1 MPELSSD
8 QAYQLASQFHEMS
21 VAVGDYRFGHWDE
34 LSAAQR
40 KRLEDLQWTLMNY
53 SSDFTAQAI
62 SLVVDDLQGTLSK
75 IRGAILQANKVINN
89 IEVVS
94 RVLVIAASAAVLG
107 AAIMSG
113 NAEGALVAAG
123 DLVDAAS
130 S

>member
-1 MPELSSD
+1 
-8 QAYQLASQFHEMS
+8 
-21 VAVGDYRFGHWDE
+21 
-34 LSAAQR
+34 
-40 KRLEDLQWTLMNY
+40 MNY

>member
-113 NAEGALVAAG
+113 NAEGALEAAG
-123 DLVDAAS
+123 ELAEATGS
-130 S
+130 